1 MPAAPARRGTAAAM
15 AAVRVLLADDHR
27 LIIEAVRCVL
37 EAAGDFEI
45 VGEACSGEQ
54 VVSLVSRTEPDVVLL
69 DIHMPVM
76 DGLKCLDAIRERH
89 PSVKVMMLSALDEP
103 ETVAAAINR
112 GAAAFVAKQIDP
124 RDLPSAIRQV
134 VERSVYHAPVDAG
147 EAATLAEATGLTAS
161 EQRVLDALAR
171 GLTNKEIARE
181 LWLTEQTVKFHL
193 TRIYRRL
200 GVANRTEA
208 VRCAYQK
215 RLVAHPFYEPA

>member
-1 MPAAPARRGTAAAM
+1 M
-15 AAVRVLLADDHR
+15 AAVKVLLADDHR
-27 LIIEAVRCVL
+27 LIVQAVRCVL

-45 VGEACSGEQ
+45 VGEAFSGEQ

-76 DGLKCLDAIRERH
+76 DGLKCLDVIHERH

-103 ETVAAAINR
+103 ETIAAAINR

-134 VERSVYHAPVDAG
+134 VARSVYHAPVDAG
-147 EAATLAEATGLTAS
+147 EAGATLAEATGLTAS

-171 GLTNKEIARE
+171 GLTNKEIASE

>member
-1 MPAAPARRGTAAAM
+1 M
-15 AAVRVLLADDHR
+15 ATVKVLLADDHR
-27 LIIEAVRCVL
+27 LIVEAVRSVL

-45 VGEACSGEQ
+45 VGHVDAGNQ
-54 VVSLVSRTEPDVVLL
+54 VLPLVSRTNPDVVLL

-76 DGLKCLDAIRERH
+76 DGLKCLDLIRERH
-89 PSVKVMMLSALDEP
+89 PSVRVVMLSALDDP
-103 ETVAAAINR
+103 ETIASALNR
-112 GAAAFVAKQIDP
+112 GAAAFVVKQVDP
-124 RDLPSAIRQV
+124 RDLASAVRQV
-134 VERSVYHAPVDAG
+134 VHGSVYHAPVRPDSAAAG
-147 EAATLAEATGLTAS
+147 ASEESGLTAS

-208 VRCAYQK
+208 VRCAYQN

>member
-1 MPAAPARRGTAAAM
+1 M
-15 AAVRVLLADDHR
+15 AAVKVFLADDHR
-27 LIIEAVRCVL
+27 LIVQAVRCVL

-45 VGEACSGEQ
+45 VGEAFSGEQ

-76 DGLKCLDAIRERH
+76 DGLKCLDVIHERH

-103 ETVAAAINR
+103 ETIAAAINR

-134 VERSVYHAPVDAG
+134 VARSVYHAPVDAG
-147 EAATLAEATGLTAS
+147 EAGATLAEATGLTAS

-171 GLTNKEIARE
+171 GLTNKEIASE

>member
-1 MPAAPARRGTAAAM
+1 M
-15 AAVRVLLADDHR
+15 ATVKVVLADDHR

-45 VGEACSGEQ
+45 VGEADSGER
-54 VVSLVSRTEPDVVLL
+54 VVPLVSRTEPDVVLL

-76 DGLKCLDAIRERH
+76 DGLKCLDLIRERH
-89 PSVKVMMLSALDEP
+89 PSVKVIMLSALDEP
-103 ETVAAAINR
+103 ETIAAAFNR
-112 GAAAFVAKQIDP
+112 GATAFVAKHVDP
-124 RDLPSAIRQV
+124 RDLGAAIRQV
-134 VERSVYHAPVDAG
+134 VNRSVYHAPVETGANG
-147 EAATLAEATGLTAS
+147 ATLSEETGLTAS